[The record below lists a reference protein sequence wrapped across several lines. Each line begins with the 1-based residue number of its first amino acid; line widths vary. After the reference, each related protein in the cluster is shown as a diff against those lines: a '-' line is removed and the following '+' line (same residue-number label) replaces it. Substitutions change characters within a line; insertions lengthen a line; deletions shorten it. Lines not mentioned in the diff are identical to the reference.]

1 MGDEMQYI
9 VMMIIVL
16 GMSVSDI
23 ITGILKAHIAEGYQS
38 KIMRKGLYSKFLNWC
53 IMVTAIGFEIGM
65 EFLGKYYQC
74 VELAS
79 VAGAIPAVV
88 VFLILVLMELIS
100 IAENFVI
107 ANPDAPLAKVL
118 LKRLRR
124 VSTKIESEVDENDK
138 DSG

>member
-1 MGDEMQYI
+1 
-9 VMMIIVL
+9 
-16 GMSVSDI
+16 
-23 ITGILKAHIAEGYQS
+23 
-38 KIMRKGLYSKFLNWC
+38 
-53 IMVTAIGFEIGM
+53 M

-74 VELAS
+74 EQLAM

>member
-1 MGDEMQYI
+1 MQYI
-9 VMMIIVL
+9 IMLIIVL

-23 ITGILKAHIAEGYQS
+23 VTGILKAHIVEGYQS
-38 KIMRKGLYSKFLNWC
+38 KIMRKGLYSKFLNWA

-74 VELAS
+74 EQLAM
-79 VAGAIPAVV
+79 VAGAIPAIV

-107 ANPDAPLAKVL
+107 ANPDAPLAKAL
-118 LKRLRR
+118 LKRLKK
-124 VSTKIESEVDENDK
+124 VSTKIESEVGEVDEN
-138 DSG
+138 SG

>member
-1 MGDEMQYI
+1 MQYI
-9 VMMIIVL
+9 IMLIIVL

-23 ITGILKAHIAEGYQS
+23 VTGILKAHIVEGYQS

-65 EFLGKYYQC
+65 QFLGRYYQC
-74 VELAS
+74 EELAS
-79 VAGAIPAVV
+79 VAGAIPAIV

-107 ANPDAPLAKVL
+107 ANPDSPLAKVL
-118 LKRLRR
+118 LKRLQGI
-124 VSTKIESEVDENDK
+124 SKKIESEVGENDEN
-138 DSG
+138 SG